1 MSESTEWN
9 REKCLQL
16 IDQYE
21 KYSKLWNPK
30 HGLYYNKVKKNDA
43 WEIIDGIMECSKG
56 ESKKKMYSMLS
67 SFRREKAKG
76 NKSVGTHKNIIS
88 LSKSSAVM
96 RVKFFKWPLSCL
108 SAKHCFHALQI
119 DASSI
124 FSSFYSSFSLKPG
137 NGLGKKHQLPL

>member
-21 KYSKLWNPK
+21 KYPILWNPK

-43 WEIIDGIMECSKG
+43 WELIDGIMECSKG
-56 ESKKKMYSMLS
+56 ESKKKMDSMLS

-76 NKSVGTHKNIIS
+76 NKSVGTGKSVGPTRIIIIFQN
-88 LSKSSAVM
+88 LL
-96 RVKFFKWPLSCL
+96 RSC
-108 SAKHCFHALQI
+108 A
-119 DASSI
+119 
-124 FSSFYSSFSLKPG
+124 
-137 NGLGKKHQLPL
+137 